1 MKKRLGLDATLY
13 QILQVLSVSLFEK
26 TPIFRATPHQNDQ
39 ESPFENSKQLKLLD
53 L

>member
-26 TPIFRATPHQNDQ
+26 TPIFQAFQHQNDL
-39 ESPFENSKQLKLLD
+39 ESSVDDSKQLKLLD